1 MVLRLSA
8 ALWRKLRVPVLVCG
22 TAAALLCSAVHAQSS
37 DVAKPATLQGMVR
50 DSQQHAVVSAKVHLQ
65 AKNGT
70 QIANAISDANGQYL
84 FQSLQPGA
92 YSLRAEL
99 SGYDNATFG
108 PLFLK
113 PGETKRIDLTFG
125 PAKSASPPKPSQPE
139 FFDEP
144 QFTVAGV
151 SDTTNFGGHGSDTVV
166 RTTETLAKETVSLSD
181 ASPNAVAPSS
191 STASAAAREISLR
204 QAVKES
210 PEGFESNHNLG
221 AYLVAEKKA
230 REGLPYLEKASRL
243 NPSDD
248 GNAYELALAYGNI
261 GDYTSACNQLQ
272 ALLARNDKA
281 EFHHLLAD
289 IEEKQGHPVEA
300 VREYQRAA
308 ELNAS
313 EPNLFDWGAEL
324 LMHSAVEPAIE
335 VFSKGSRLFPRSS
348 RMLMGLGVAQYGR
361 GSYEQAV
368 HSLCQASDLN
378 PDDPAPY
385 LFLGKLQEVD
395 TTLSKDS
402 TEKLARFVRLRPENA
417 LANYYYAVS
426 LRRQKKGPDD
436 VQNSSQVESLLH
448 RAVQLDP
455 KLGAAFLQI
464 GILSAERKDF
474 SRAIPAYQKAIEAS
488 PHLEQAHYRLAQA
501 YRQAGET
508 ALAQKELQRYEQ
520 LSKETAE
527 QVVRERHDIQQ
538 FVYTL
543 RDGATGE
550 QPR

>member
-1 MVLRLSA
+1 MALSPSA
-8 ALWRKLRVPVLVCG
+8 ALCRKFRGRLLICGLTVGALVCSV
-22 TAAALLCSAVHAQSS
+22 AHAQSK
-37 DVAKPATLQGMVR
+37 DVTKTGTLHGMVR
-50 DSQQHAVVSAKVHLQ
+50 DSQQHGVASATVHLQ
-65 AKNGT
+65 AKDGAQVAT
-70 QIANAISDANGQYL
+70 AITDANGQYL
-84 FQSLQPGA
+84 FPSLQPGA
-92 YSLRAEL
+92 YNLRAEL
-99 SGYDNATFG
+99 SAYDNATFG

-113 PGETKRIDLTFG
+113 PGETKRIDLTLG

-166 RTTETLAKETVSLSD
+166 RTTETLAKETVSLGG
-181 ASPNAVAPSS
+181 ASSNAAVPSS
-191 STASAAAREISLR
+191 STAAMETSLR
-204 QAVKES
+204 QAVEQNPES
-210 PEGFESNHNLG
+210 FESNRNLG
-221 AYLVAEKKA
+221 AYLVAAKKA
-230 REGLPYLEKASRL
+230 AEGLPYLEKASRL

-248 GNAYELALAYGNI
+248 GNAYELALAYGNT
-261 GDYTSACNQLQ
+261 GDYTRARNQLQ
-272 ALLARNDKA
+272 ALLTRNDKA
-281 EFHHLLAD
+281 ELHHLLAD

-313 EPNLFDWGAEL
+313 EPNYFDWGAEL

-335 VFSKGSRLFPRSS
+335 VFSKGSRLYPRSS

-361 GSYEQAV
+361 GFYDQAV
-368 HSLCQASDLN
+368 YSLCQASDLN

-395 TTLSKDS
+395 TTTSKDS
-402 TEKLARFVRLRPENA
+402 TEKLARFVRLQPENA

-436 VQNSSQVESLLH
+436 TQISAQVESLLQ
-448 RAVQLDP
+448 RSVKLDP
-455 KLGAAFLQI
+455 KLGVAFLQI

-474 SRAIPAYQKAIEAS
+474 SKAIPAYQKAIEAS
-488 PHLEQAHYRLAQA
+488 PNLEQAHYRLAQA
-501 YRQAGET
+501 YRQAGNT
-508 ALAQKELQRYEQ
+508 AQAQKELQRYEE
-520 LSKETAE
+520 LSRETAE
-527 QVVRERHDIQQ
+527 QVVRERRDIQQ

-543 RDGATGE
+543 RDGATVT
-550 QPR
+550 QPQ

>member
-1 MVLRLSA
+1 MALSPSA
-8 ALWRKLRVPVLVCG
+8 ALCRKCRVPLLICG
-22 TAAALLCSAVHAQSS
+22 LTVGALLCPLAPAQSKN
-37 DVAKPATLQGMVR
+37 VAKTGTLQGMVR
-50 DSQQHAVVSAKVHLQ
+50 DWQQQVVVSATVHLQ
-65 AKNGT
+65 AKDGAQVAT
-70 QIANAISDANGQYL
+70 AITDAKGQYL
-84 FQSLQPGA
+84 FPSLQPGA
-92 YSLRAEL
+92 YNLRAEL
-99 SGYDNATFG
+99 SPYDNATFG

-113 PGETKRIDLTFG
+113 PGETKRIDLTLG
-125 PAKSASPPKPSQPE
+125 PAKSASPQKEFQPE

-166 RTTETLAKETVSLSD
+166 RTTEALAKETVSLGG
-181 ASPNAVAPSS
+181 ASPSAAAS
-191 STASAAAREISLR
+191 STSTAAREISLR
-204 QAVKES
+204 QALKES
-210 PEGFESNHNLG
+210 PDSFESNRNLG
-221 AYLVAEKKA
+221 AYLVAAKRA

-248 GNAYELALAYGNI
+248 ENAYDLALAYGNI
-261 GDYTSACNQLQ
+261 GDYTRARHQLQ
-272 ALLARNDKA
+272 TLLTRSDKA
-281 EFHHLLAD
+281 ELHHLLAD
-289 IEEKQGHPVEA
+289 IEEKQGCPVEA

-335 VFSKGSRLFPRSS
+335 VFSKGSGLFPRSS

-378 PDDPAPY
+378 PADPAPY

-395 TTLSKDS
+395 TTISKES
-402 TEKLARFVRLRPENA
+402 TEMLARFVRLQPENA

-436 VQNSSQVESLLH
+436 AQNSSQVESLLQ

-455 KLGAAFLQI
+455 KLGVAFLQI

-474 SRAIPAYQKAIEAS
+474 SKAIPAYQKAIEAS

-501 YRQAGET
+501 YRQVGEQPWPEKSCSGT
-508 ALAQKELQRYEQ
+508 SNYPKKRP
-520 LSKETAE
+520 SKSS
-527 QVVRERHDIQQ
+527 RERHDIQQ

-543 RDGATGE
+543 RDGATIT
-550 QPR
+550 QPQ